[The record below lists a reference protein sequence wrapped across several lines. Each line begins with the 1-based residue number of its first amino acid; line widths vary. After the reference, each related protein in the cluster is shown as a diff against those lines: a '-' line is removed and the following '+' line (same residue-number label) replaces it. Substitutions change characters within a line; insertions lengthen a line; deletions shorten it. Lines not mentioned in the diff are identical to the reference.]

1 MFSEHSENQIELL
14 EFTRLEMKCLSEELK
29 IKLRQSHKAKPKNRQ
44 MEIRFKRV
52 RIFED
57 LSRRSNN
64 SQIMEKKEENGGKR
78 DSKK

>member
-29 IKLRQSHKAKPKNRQ
+29 IKLRQSHKTKPKNRQ

-64 SQIMEKKEENGGKR
+64 IQLMEKKEENGGKR